1 MCNTSIINR
10 GQMSYQVS
18 SAFLP
23 IKVNEVCDTGHHLC
37 IPFYF
42 SLDKIV
48 SYANHLSQSAATER

>member
-42 SLDKIV
+42 NLDKIV
-48 SYANHLSQSAATER
+48 SYANHLS

>member
-18 SAFLP
+18 STFLP
-23 IKVNEVCDTGHHLC
+23 IKVNEVCDLC

-48 SYANHLSQSAATER
+48 SYANHLS